1 MAVQETR
8 TLPAPFIETIGQ
20 DYAKQLTALTATP
33 INTGTFAPQVQGQ
46 DQYQKDAYSLA
57 GQGIGSYQPFLAEAQ
72 RLGGV
77 DPSTGQVTAAGV
89 TAAQQPFMSPYQSQI
104 IDQSLAEFDRQKQIR
119 EQGISDQ
126 ATMSGNL
133 GGGREGVQLAEYG
146 AQSDRERALLQS
158 GLLQQGFNQA
168 QQQAGLARQNQ
179 LGLAGLVPQLQ
190 TGDVSLLGQIGSTQQ
205 AQGQAQLDATRE
217 TNRMAAM
224 EPYDR
229 MGFYGSGVTGI
240 MGGYPGQYQF
250 SSVPNPTPLQ
260 TALGA
265 GTTLAG
271 IYGAVSGK
279 SNPLKGIFG

>member
-190 TGDVSLLGQIGSTQQ
+190 TGDISLLGQIGSTQQ

-279 SNPLKGIFG
+279 SNPLKGMFG

>member
-168 QQQAGLARQNQ
+168 QQQTGLARQNQ

-190 TGDVSLLGQIGSTQQ
+190 TGDVSLLGQLGSTQQ

-250 SSVPNPTPLQ
+250 SSIPNPTPLQ

>member
-168 QQQAGLARQNQ
+168 QQQTGLARQNQ

-250 SSVPNPTPLQ
+250 SSIPNPTPLQ

>member
-190 TGDVSLLGQIGSTQQ
+190 TGDISLLGQIGSTQQ